1 MSIATGLATG
11 KEATPELAKLA
22 VSRAM
27 EKAGITTPSAVLLF
41 LTSEFAKNPEPAIKA
56 AAKAAAC
63 TQVIGCSAPGIFTEE
78 DWVLDSPAA
87 AAMVFSD
94 TATLSVTEKE
104 AASLLLTFAAP
115 NAINRT
121 WLNHPYQ
128 PLNQPTPRFG
138 SISGDATGQGA
149 FSIWQN
155 GKGAQQGYCE
165 VAIQKATSAIKASHG
180 LKVISEPKR
189 ISGVKQHQLLSIDD
203 IEAVASLNA
212 AWDKL
217 SNQHHQ
223 PLRNQLVAIYAK
235 EREAIAE
242 EDDYHVATILTS
254 DDVGAVTLSKALEM
268 GDWLSWALR
277 DVNTAQVD
285 MVKTASK
292 LRLSLMADPSFA
304 MLFSCLG
311 RGPSF
316 YNGSDQ
322 DLELVKTLFPGLPII
337 GFYGNGEIAPIK
349 GRNEILDHSAVL
361 GLFA

>member
-1 MSIATGLATG
+1 MNIATGLATG

-27 EKAGITTPSAVLLF
+27 EKAGTTSPSAVLLL
-41 LTSEFAKNPEPAIKA
+41 LTSEFAKNPEPAIRA
-56 AAKAAAC
+56 AAKTAAC
-63 TQVIGCSAPGIFTEE
+63 TQVIGCSAPGIMTEE
-78 DWVLDSPAA
+78 DWILDTPAA

-104 AASLLLTFAAP
+104 NASLLLRFAAP
-115 NAINRT
+115 SAINST
-121 WLNHPYQ
+121 WLNHS
-128 PLNQPTPRFG
+128 LNQPTARFG
-138 SISGDATGQGA
+138 GISGDATGQGA
-149 FSIWQN
+149 FSVWQN
-155 GKGAQQGYCE
+155 GKGEQQGYCE
-165 VAIQKATSAIKASHG
+165 AAIQQATSAFKASHG
-180 LKVISEPKR
+180 LKVISEPKG
-189 ISGVKQHQLLSIDD
+189 ITGVKQHQLLSIDN
-203 IEAVASLNA
+203 IAATTSFNEA
-212 AWDKL
+212 WQQL
-217 SNQHHQ
+217 SSQHHQ
-223 PLRNQLVAIYAK
+223 PSRHQLVAIYAK
-235 EREAIAE
+235 AREAITE
-242 EDDYHVATILTS
+242 EDDYHVATVLTS
-254 DDVGAVTLSKALEM
+254 DADDDGAIILSKTLES

-337 GFYGNGEIAPIK
+337 GFYGNGEIAPIT

>member
-1 MSIATGLATG
+1 MSIATGLAMG

-41 LTSEFAKNPEPAIKA
+41 LTSEFTKGPDPAIKA

-78 DWVLDSPAA
+78 DWVLDSLAA

-115 NAINRT
+115 NAINST
-121 WLNHPYQ
+121 WLNHP
-128 PLNQPTPRFG
+128 LHQPTPRFG

-149 FSIWQN
+149 FSVWQN
-155 GKGAQQGYCE
+155 GKGAKQGYCE
-165 VAIQKATSAIKASHG
+165 VAIQKATSAFKASHG
-180 LKVISEPKR
+180 LKVISKPKR
-189 ISGVKQHQLLSIDD
+189 IGGVKQHQLLSIDG

-212 AWDKL
+212 VWDKL

-223 PLRNQLVAIYAK
+223 PLRHQLVAIYAK
-235 EREAIAE
+235 EREAITE
-242 EDDYHVATILTS
+242 EDDYRVATILTS
-254 DDVGAVTLSKALEM
+254 DDDDGAVTLSKSLET

-277 DVNTAQVD
+277 DANTAQVD

-292 LRLSLMADPSFA
+292 LRVSLMADPSFA
-304 MLFSCLG
+304 LLCYAILMLRSWA
-311 RGPSF
+311 
-316 YNGSDQ
+316 
-322 DLELVKTLFPGLPII
+322 II
-337 GFYGNGEIAPIK
+337 LQ
-349 GRNEILDHSAVL
+349 RQ
-361 GLFA
+361 

>member
-1 MSIATGLATG
+1 MSIATGLAMG

-41 LTSEFAKNPEPAIKA
+41 LTSEFAKDPDPAIKA

-115 NAINRT
+115 NAINST
-121 WLNHPYQ
+121 WLNHPLHQ
-128 PLNQPTPRFG
+128 STPRFG

-149 FSIWQN
+149 FSVWQN

-165 VAIQKATSAIKASHG
+165 VAIQKATSAFKASHG
-180 LKVISEPKR
+180 LKVMSKPKR
-189 ISGVKQHQLLSIDD
+189 ISSVKQHQLLLIDG
-203 IEAVASLNA
+203 IEAVTSLNA

-223 PLRNQLVAIYAK
+223 PLRHQLVAIYAK
-235 EREAIAE
+235 EREAITE
-242 EDDYHVATILTS
+242 EDDYRVATILTS
-254 DDVGAVTLSKALEM
+254 DDDDGAVTLSKALET

-277 DVNTAQVD
+277 DANTAQVD

-292 LRLSLMADPSFA
+292 LRVSLMADPSFA

-337 GFYGNGEIAPIK
+337 GFYGNGEIAPIT